1 MRRFAL
7 KQKVMMKAFDF
18 SSRFSTKATLAV
30 LAVAT
35 LALAGCASQPKL
47 TPEEIVKQR
56 ADERWQYLVKGDLEK
71 AYGMLTE
78 GYRKITPYDTYR
90 SRITNG
96 LWIKG
101 QAVEVTCEPEKCEA
115 RIHLES
121 KPPLGSRFGGNI
133 DMYFN
138 ETWLLEDG
146 QWRFFVQK

>member
-1 MRRFAL
+1 
-7 KQKVMMKAFDF
+7 MMKAFDF
-18 SSRFSTKATLAV
+18 SNRFSRKASRVALAA
-30 LAVAT
+30 LGVAT

-56 ADERWQYLVKGDLEK
+56 ADERWQLLVKGDLEK
-71 AYGMLTE
+71 AYAMLTE

-90 SRITNG
+90 SRIANG

-101 QAVEVTCEPEKCEA
+101 EAVEVTCEPEKCEA

-121 KPPLGSRFGGNI
+121 KPPLGGRFGGNI
-133 DMYFN
+133 STYFN
-138 ETWLLEDG
+138 ETWLLEEG

>member
-18 SSRFSTKATLAV
+18 SSRFSAKATLAA

-71 AYGMLTE
+71 AYAMLTE
-78 GYRKITPYDTYR
+78 GERKITSYDAYR

-101 QAVEVTCEPEKCEA
+101 EAVEVTCETEKCVA
-115 RIHLES
+115 RIHLDS
-121 KPPLGSRFGGNI
+121 KPPLGSRFGSNI
-133 DMYFN
+133 SVYFN

-146 QWRFFVQK
+146 QWRFFAQK